1 MPTLTLS
8 YTTRKIELGYKVTR
22 SKHPSHVLHT
32 AAIFGDIKLA
42 SAALASGQPVNAFY
56 DGITPL
62 HAAARAGK
70 TTVVHML
77 IGAGAHVN
85 AGRLPSRPQVGPE
98 ADSGDATDFRTAW
111 RDGYTGTEG
120 CTPLHFAAANGH
132 LDVLVFLL
140 DQGADYQ
147 KPDKHGITP
156 LMLAESIGQMNTITA
171 LRDWDSKNPPI
182 DQSVFSSTSSYIVAA
197 PNNIKSK
204 CSLQGF
210 LPRPWKGR
218 LLNQLFP
225 RRSRSSTSIRQLFIG
240 SEKRGNLGSGN
251 SSTALGT
258 DASQLDYSDC
268 VNMSPRSSRPY
279 QDNSRDSSFSSFGS
293 SLGLTRTHESRNSV
307 TTWENGKDRARMLA
321 GLSIQEDRKWGS
333 EVRTGTLDGTKGVVP
348 VQEEEAAVETG
359 LKTSSANILAEESS
373 LQLDCKANDSYPDEI
388 SEGQPVGVSDVQEDT
403 EDDSGEK
410 SALCEQAV
418 TADSASPPPTNLRQS
433 PISQF
438 MPAHEIVRHLTEHR
452 CQDITDRLDASS
464 CGSQPVSWGGFGEVF
479 SGNLLDGTEVAIKTA
494 RDLISPSG
502 ESRKSLK

>member
-1 MPTLTLS
+1 MPTLTIS
-8 YTTRKIELGYKVTR
+8 YNTRKIEILGRNATR

-32 AAIFGDIKLA
+32 AAIFGDIKLTA
-42 SAALASGQPVNAFY
+42 AALASGQPVNAFY

-70 TTVVHML
+70 ATVVHML
-77 IGAGAHVN
+77 IGAGAYVN
-85 AGRLPSRPQVGPE
+85 TGRLPSRPQVGQE
-98 ADSGDATDFRTAW
+98 GDSGDATDFRTAW
-111 RDGYTGTEG
+111 RDGYVGTEG

-204 CSLQGF
+204 RSLQGF
-210 LPRPWKGR
+210 LPRPWKGS

-225 RRSRSSTSIRQLFIG
+225 RRSRSSTSIRRLSIG
-240 SEKRGNLGSGN
+240 SEKRGNLGSEN
-251 SSTALGT
+251 SSTALGSE
-258 DASQLDYSDC
+258 ASQLDL
-268 VNMSPRSSRPY
+268 NMSPRSGRPY

-307 TTWENGKDRARMLA
+307 TTWENGKDRARMLT

-333 EVRTGTLDGTKGVVP
+333 EARTGTPEGMKGVMP
-348 VQEEEAAVETG
+348 VQEGEAAVEIG
-359 LKTSSANILAEESS
+359 LETSGANILAGESS

-388 SEGQPVGVSDVQEDT
+388 SEDQPVGVSNVVQEHT
-403 EDDSGEK
+403 EDDCGEN
-410 SALCEQAV
+410 SALWEQAV
-418 TADSASPPPTNLRQS
+418 TGDLASPPPAKLRQS

-438 MPAHEIVRHLTEHR
+438 MPANEIVRHLTEHR

-479 SGNLLDGTEVAIKTA
+479 FGNLLDGTEVAIKTA
-494 RDLISPSG
+494 RDLISPSD
-502 ESRKSLK
+502 ESRKSLKV